1 VQEMRDVQTRVR
13 HMDELGIDTQVVF
26 PSIWLGCLAE
36 NVELEA
42 ALARSY
48 NQFMA
53 TQCAQSDRFHG
64 TYPPNYNEGTHL
76 IAGKVPTQY
85 QVGPK
90 DF

>member
-1 VQEMRDVQTRVR
+1 
-13 HMDELGIDTQVVF
+13 MDEQL
-26 PSIWLGCLAE
+26 LL
-36 NVELEA
+36 
-42 ALARSY
+42 
-48 NQFMA
+48 
-53 TQCAQSDRFHG
+53 DRFHG